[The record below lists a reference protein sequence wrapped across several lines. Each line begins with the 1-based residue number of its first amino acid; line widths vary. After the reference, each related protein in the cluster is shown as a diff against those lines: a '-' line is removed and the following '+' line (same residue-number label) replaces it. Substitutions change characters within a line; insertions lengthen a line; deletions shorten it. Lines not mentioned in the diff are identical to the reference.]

1 MVTESAGA
9 GAERPAST
17 ASEADG
23 SEGSVDLVL
32 PKTCPECETP
42 FPAPRVQT
50 LQEMGQAPVRRLRF
64 ECGACGHATSHP
76 LA

>member
-17 ASEADG
+17 GSEADG
-23 SEGSVDLVL
+23 SEVSLDLVI
-32 PKTCPECETP
+32 PETCPECEAP
-42 FPAPRVQT
+42 LPSPRVQT

-64 ECGACGHATSHP
+64 WCGACGYATSHP
-76 LA
+76 LP